1 MEQPDN
7 KSSHRASEYDKS
19 VKETIPY
26 YELFHNETID
36 LIKTIKPGVRRWLDT
51 GCGTGFLVDKA
62 LAHFP
67 EASFILA
74 DPSKE
79 MLLEARNRLGS
90 VPSERIEFMEP
101 VRSENLPDHLTTQ
114 PDVITAIM
122 CHHYS
127 KPEQRRNAVKACF
140 DLLAPGG
147 IFITFEHIYPGSE
160 KHLEI
165 SLHRWE
171 RFQLSKGRSTEIVKR
186 HLGRFNT
193 KYFPIGI
200 GEHLKLLKECGF
212 SVTEL
217 FWYSQVDAGFYA
229 IK

>member
-1 MEQPDN
+1 MERTDN
-7 KSSHRASEYDKS
+7 KSSHKASEYDES
-19 VKETIPY
+19 VKETIRY
-26 YELFHNETID
+26 YELFHDETVD
-36 LIKTIKPGVRRWLDT
+36 LVKVVKPEAKCWLDT
-51 GCGTGFLVDKA
+51 GCGTGYLVEKA
-62 LAHFP
+62 LVHFP
-67 EASFILA
+67 DTFFILA

-79 MLLEARNRLGS
+79 MLLEARKRLQS
-90 VPSERIEFMEP
+90 VRPERIRFIDS
-101 VRSENLPDHLTTQ
+101 VSSENLPTNFTVQ
-114 PDVITAIM
+114 PEVVTAIM

-140 DLLAPGG
+140 DSLAPGG

-171 RFQLSKGRSTEIVKR
+171 RFQLSKGRSAEIIKH